1 MLLIYKVMVFNVIKP
16 QLSAWNVGH
25 IMVCGS
31 IVLSFPDVRISSWA
45 RLAGCFQMCNVED
58 FWCPV

>member
-1 MLLIYKVMVFNVIKP
+1 MSLIYKVMVFNVVKP

-31 IVLSFPDVRISSWA
+31 MVLSFPDVRLSSWA
-45 RLAGCFQMCNVED
+45 RLAGCFRLCNAED
-58 FWCPV
+58 F